1 MVLYAI
7 HKRRNGVAFIGSD
20 ILGGIG
26 NRACVLCQAVPAQT
40 SIGEDAMKKI
50 ITAVLLLAGGIFA
63 FPHNASACSSCFG
76 AASGPQIEGM
86 NMAIMSM
93 LGIVGL
99 VLSAVASFFIMMRK
113 RLKVL
118 NDHSL
123 SQSYLT
129 ENGDI
134 HGVNE

>member
-1 MVLYAI
+1 
-7 HKRRNGVAFIGSD
+7 
-20 ILGGIG
+20 
-26 NRACVLCQAVPAQT
+26 
-40 SIGEDAMKKI
+40 MKKI
-50 ITAVLLLAGGIFA
+50 ATTIVLLAGGIFA
-63 FPHNASACSSCFG
+63 FPHSASACASCYG

-99 VLSAVASFFIMMRK
+99 VLSAVASFFLMLRK

-123 SQSYLT
+123 SQSYMT
-129 ENGDI
+129 EDGDI

>member
-1 MVLYAI
+1 
-7 HKRRNGVAFIGSD
+7 
-20 ILGGIG
+20 
-26 NRACVLCQAVPAQT
+26 
-40 SIGEDAMKKI
+40 MKKI
-50 ITAVLLLAGGIFA
+50 LSAAILVACGMLA
-63 FPHNASACSSCFG
+63 FPHIAAACASCYG

-93 LGIVGL
+93 LGIIGI